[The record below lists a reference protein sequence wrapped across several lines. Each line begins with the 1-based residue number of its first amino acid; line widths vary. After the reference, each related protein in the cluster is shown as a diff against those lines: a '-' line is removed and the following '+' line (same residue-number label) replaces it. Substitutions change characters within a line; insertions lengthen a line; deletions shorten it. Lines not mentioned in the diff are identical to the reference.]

1 MTASLSLLMGASM
14 PHAGA
19 LPAAS
24 SAQTVAAP
32 TNPVAP
38 VITLAP
44 NPNLFPGSA
53 AYTVLDATTGEVL
66 ASNNTH
72 QLLEPASM
80 MKLMTSLM
88 AIERLPLDQMV
99 TVSPAAGARE
109 QGELYIH
116 SGEQFTIEKLLEAA
130 LIPSD
135 NNAAY
140 ALADAVSGGDLAKWT
155 QMARDRSALMGFE
168 DAGVVFDP
176 TGWIEGSTAAN
187 DAMLS
192 AADMAKLA
200 LTAFHNPEIR
210 RIIGMSFVTITGANG
225 VRRSAGTTDL
235 LLGNFVGMVGGKT
248 GTTNSA
254 GRCFSA
260 IAKRGNREILTVVFK
275 SPDRMGQT
283 ADALDWAYGWTPGVY
298 VTGGI
303 AQGTGYLTLHANG
316 TVGAT
321 GGAAWL
327 GNATL
332 GTGDKAVGIASTPD
346 GLGYWIALASGD
358 VQAFGTAKNLGTMYG
373 TKLNGA
379 VISMAAT
386 ASGQGYWLVASDGGI
401 FSFGDAAF
409 YGSMG
414 AKKINQPVVGMASS
428 PTSHGYW
435 LVASDGGIFAFGDAH
450 FYGSM
455 GGVVLNRPV
464 IGIMRSGA
472 GGGYLMVAS
481 DGGIFTFGD
490 SKFLGSTGAVNTTR
504 SVRWVVPTADG
515 NGYWLL
521 SSTTGAWAFGAAAA

>member
-1 MTASLSLLMGASM
+1 MIVATVTTVATLTMLVAADM
-14 PHAGA
+14 PNAGA
-19 LPAAS
+19 VVPAAPQ
-24 SAQTVAAP
+24 A
-32 TNPVAP
+32 
-38 VITLAP
+38 IGLAV

-53 AYTVLDATTGEVL
+53 AYMVLDATSGEVL

-80 MKLMTSLM
+80 MKLMTALM
-88 AIERLPLDQMV
+88 AIERLPLNQVV
-99 TVSPAAGARE
+99 TVSAAAGARE

-116 SGEQFTIEKLLEAA
+116 AGEQFTVEKLLEAA

-140 ALADAVSGGDLAKWT
+140 ALSDAVSGGDLAKWT

-200 LTAFHNPEIR
+200 FVAFHNPDIR
-210 RIIGMSFVTITGANG
+210 RIIGMSFVTIVSANG
-225 VRRSAGTTDL
+225 IKRTAGTTDL

-260 IAKRGNREILTVVFK
+260 IAKRGNREIMTLVFR

-283 ADALDWAYGWTPGVY
+283 ADALDWAFGWTPGVY

-303 AQGTGYLTLHANG
+303 AQGSGYLTLTGDG
-316 TVGAT
+316 TVIAT
-321 GGAAWL
+321 GGATAF
-327 GNATL
+327 GNAYV
-332 GTGDKAVGIASTPD
+332 GTGDKAVGIAATPD

-358 VQAFGTAKNLGTMYG
+358 AQPFGSAVSYGTMYG
-373 TKLNGA
+373 KPLNGA
-379 VISMAAT
+379 LIAMAAT
-386 ASGQGYWLVASDGGI
+386 ASGLGYWLVASDGGI

-414 AKKINQPVVGMASS
+414 AKKLNKPVVGMASS
-428 PTSHGYW
+428 PTNHGYW
-435 LVASDGGIFAFGDAH
+435 LVASDGGIFSFGDAA

-455 GGVVLNRPV
+455 GAVVLNRPV
-464 IGIMRSGA
+464 IGMIRSATGS
-472 GGGYLMVAS
+472 GYLMVAS
-481 DGGIFTFGD
+481 DGGIFAFGD
-490 SKFLGSTGAVNTTR
+490 VKFLGSTGDRNVTR
-504 SVRWVVPTADG
+504 SVRSVVTTSNG

-521 SSTTGAWAFGAAAA
+521 SSTTGAWNFGVAA